1 MDYLSLISEI
11 NRKSDK
17 ELAEYAKTYQIP
29 LSKKEIQK
37 LRPLLSSFSISW
49 VLTGIP
55 EHVMKEI
62 ENILGKKKAKEL
74 LGKYGKYI

>member
-1 MDYLSLISEI
+1 MDYLALISEI

-17 ELAEYAKTYQIP
+17 ELAEYAQTYQIP

-37 LRPLLSSFSISW
+37 LRPLLSSFSFQW

-55 EHVMKEI
+55 DHVMKEI
-62 ENILGKKKAKEL
+62 EKILGKKKTKEL
-74 LGKYGKYI
+74 LGKYSKYI

>member
-1 MDYLSLISEI
+1 MDYLSLLSEI

-37 LRPLLSSFSISW
+37 LRPLLSSFSIQW

-55 EHVMKEI
+55 DYVMKEI
-62 ENILGKKKAKEL
+62 EKILGKQKTKEL

>member
-1 MDYLSLISEI
+1 MDYLALLSEI

-17 ELAEYAKTYQIP
+17 ELAEYAKAYQIP

-37 LRPLLSSFSISW
+37 LRPLLSSFSFQW

-55 EHVMKEI
+55 TQVMHEI
-62 ENILGKKKAKEL
+62 EKILGKKKTKEL
-74 LGKYGKYI
+74 LGKYSKYI

>member
-55 EHVMKEI
+55 EHVLKEI
-62 ENILGKKKAKEL
+62 ENILGKKKTKEL
-74 LGKYGKYI
+74 LGKYGNYI